1 MPGSSHRR
9 TFLGRLAAGTAA
21 FGAALAGGA
30 SPLEAM
36 PPRPMSPRPMSPS
49 EEFKPARHP
58 QDDWM
63 DEIPGKHRLFLDAVT
78 PRGAAEAITFASNY
92 ALANKNGYGLAAPE
106 LAILICYRHFATP
119 FAFGDDAWA
128 KYGAAWSGVL
138 GFTDPATGA
147 APVRNVWNAR
157 GLTGMQPNR
166 GVTVADAA
174 ARGIRFCVCDLAAR
188 AFAGMAA
195 QATGGKTD
203 AIYEELK
210 RGTVAGAAQFVAAGI
225 VAVGRAQERGYSFS
239 YVG

>member
-1 MPGSSHRR
+1 MPPMPGSSHRR

-21 FGAALAGGA
+21 FSAALATGS
-30 SPLEAM
+30 SPLHAL
-36 PPRPMSPRPMSPS
+36 SPR

-78 PRGAAEAITFASNY
+78 ANGAAEAITFAANY
-92 ALANKNGYGLAAPE
+92 TLANKNGYGLAAPE

-128 KYGAAWSGVL
+128 KYGAAWSAVIGYK
-138 GFTDPATGA
+138 DPATGA
-147 APVRNVWNAR
+147 APVRNYWNAR
-157 GLTGMQPNR
+157 GLPGMQPNR

-174 ARGIRFCVCDLAAR
+174 ARGIRFCVCDLATSV
-188 AFAGMAA
+188 FAGMAA
-195 QATGGKTD
+195 QATGGKAD
-203 AIYEELK
+203 DIYEELK
-210 RGTVAGAAQFVAAGI
+210 RGTVAGKAQFVAAGI
-225 VAVGRAQERGYSFS
+225 VAVGRAQERGYAFS

>member
-1 MPGSSHRR
+1 MPPMPGSTQRR
-9 TFLGRLAAGTAA
+9 TFLGRLAAGAAA
-21 FGAALAGGA
+21 FGAAVAGSA
-30 SPLEAM
+30 LPLQAT
-36 PPRPMSPRPMSPS
+36 SPRD
-49 EEFKPARHP
+49 EFKPARHP

-78 PRGAAEAITFASNY
+78 ARGAAEAITFASNY
-92 ALANKNGYGLAAPE
+92 TLANKNGYGLAAPE
-106 LAILICYRHFATP
+106 LAIVICYRHLATP

-138 GFTDPATGA
+138 GFKDPVTGA

-157 GLTGMQPNR
+157 GLPGMQPNR

-174 ARGIRFCVCDLAAR
+174 ARGMRFCVCDMATH

-195 QATGGKTD
+195 QATGGKAD
-203 AIYEELK
+203 DIYEELK
-210 RGTVAGAAQFVAAGI
+210 RGTVAGTAQFVPAGI
-225 VAVGRAQERGYSFS
+225 VAVGRAQERGYAFS

>member
-1 MPGSSHRR
+1 MPPTHGSSQRR

-21 FGAALAGGA
+21 FGAALAGSA
-30 SPLEAM
+30 LPLQALSPH
-36 PPRPMSPRPMSPS
+36 
-49 EEFKPARHP
+49 EEFKPTRHP

-78 PRGAAEAITFASNY
+78 GNGAAEAITFASNY

-128 KYGAAWSGVL
+128 KYGPAWGAVL
-138 GFTDPATGA
+138 GFKDPTTGA
-147 APVRNVWNAR
+147 APVRNIWNAR
-157 GLTGMQPNR
+157 GLPGMQPNR
-166 GVTVADAA
+166 GVTIADAVG
-174 ARGIRFCVCDLAAR
+174 RGFRFCVCDLATR

-203 AIYEELK
+203 DIYEDLK
-210 RGTVAGAAQFVAAGI
+210 RGTVAGKAQFVAAGI
-225 VAVGRAQERGYSFS
+225 VAVGRAQERGYSFA